1 MSQFNS
7 SWVFCL
13 REAREVCDTA
23 GGAPSGLPSHVLS
36 EVAVV
41 MASSSYTGCD

>member
-13 REAREVCDTA
+13 REIREVCDTA
-23 GGAPSGLPSHVLS
+23 RGAPSGLPSHVLS

-41 MASSSYTGCD
+41 MASSCYTGCD